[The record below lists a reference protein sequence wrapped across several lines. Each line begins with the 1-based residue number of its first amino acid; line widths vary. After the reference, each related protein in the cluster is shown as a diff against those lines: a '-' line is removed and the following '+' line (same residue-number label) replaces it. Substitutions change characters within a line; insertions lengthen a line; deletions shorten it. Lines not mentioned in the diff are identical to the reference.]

1 MGGERDVFAK
11 CFKRV
16 FAKCFTRTGL
26 AQVLFVVVLLQFVEM
41 GREKGAGRGGR
52 GGGVDGVLRGAVPQG
67 RTAPGSGRAVPV
79 PPPDPKSA
87 IPPPPRGPGGPGVNL
102 FSLNSGGTRCYGG
115 FARVAELVDIVA
127 SFNTHTKFFENTV

>member
-16 FAKCFTRTGL
+16 FAKCFTRIGL
-26 AQVLFVVVLLQFVEM
+26 AQVLFVVALLQFVEM

-67 RTAPGSGRAVPV
+67 RTAHGLREGGTRTVSRPQ
-79 PPPDPKSA
+79 SA
-87 IPPPPRGPGGPGVNL
+87 IPPPPPGSGGP
-102 FSLNSGGTRCYGG
+102 RCKFIFTELRGAQMLWG
-115 FARVAELVDIVA
+115 FRQ
-127 SFNTHTKFFENTV
+127 NR